1 MLIAPA
7 MYKGRRYYRGADLGI
22 SGNHNQ
28 GGGSDY
34 AQHITTLYTTPPLG
48 FSELPTA
55 MCIAHAAVFV
65 LTKRNTWMHYTDY
78 ARIMRIFCLLR

>member
-7 MYKGRRYYRGADLGI
+7 MYKGRRYYRGTDLGI
-22 SGNHNQ
+22 SVNHNQ

-34 AQHITTLYTTPPLG
+34 AQHISTSPPPG
-48 FSELPTA
+48 FPELPTA

-78 ARIMRIFCLLR
+78 ARIMRIICLLR